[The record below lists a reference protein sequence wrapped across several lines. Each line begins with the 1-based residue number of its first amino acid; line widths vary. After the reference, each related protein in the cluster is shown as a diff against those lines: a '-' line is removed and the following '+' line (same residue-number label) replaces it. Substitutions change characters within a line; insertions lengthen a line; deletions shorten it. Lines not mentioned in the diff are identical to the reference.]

1 MPIGSPRGWLTV
13 ITVASSVVFIWV
25 VVLIKDLIFYFLKRA
40 ISRKKMEK
48 QDAASAKK

>member
-13 ITVASSVVFIWV
+13 ITVVSAVVFIWV

-48 QDAASAKK
+48 QDTASVKK